1 MAISTK
7 TGDDGSTGLMFNRRV
22 PKDHP
27 RVEAYGTVDE
37 LVSALG
43 IVRALST
50 EDALAEEIKRIQEEL
65 MVLMSDLAVLPVDLE
80 RYRAKGR
87 PGLSAE
93 ALDQLEAWVGRMES
107 ASGGFRGWVVPGDS
121 LIGAHLHLARTIC
134 RRAERRV
141 ARLHREEPL
150 DRRLSTYLNRLSD
163 ALWLAARSAK

>member
-43 IVRALST
+43 IVRALTPES
-50 EDALAEEIKRIQEEL
+50 ALAEEIKRIQEDL
-65 MVLMSDLAVLPVDLE
+65 MVLMSDLAVLPSDIE

-93 ALDQLEAWVGRMES
+93 VLDRLDAWVARME
-107 ASGGFRGWVVPGDS
+107 AEGGGFRGWVVPGDS
-121 LIGAHLHLARTIC
+121 VIGAHLHLARAIC

-141 ARLHREEPL
+141 AQVHREEPV
-150 DRRLSTYLNRLSD
+150 DPRIPAYLNRLSD
-163 ALWLAARSAK
+163 ALWLAARPEA